1 MYGCVDKR
9 CRKEEQHSLRAKQR
23 PTMEAH
29 FVLLEEDHIGKRLSI
44 RRLFLNRL
52 VSRFRRAN
60 SLASEADT
68 HNPLDDESFFG
79 IITIHIRRPLIV
91 NTLNADNDDSHQA
104 LLQTKTK
111 QTTASIPVTPVTGED
126 DKDALLPRP
135 TSSVYSR
142 DIDGNSIRSRQ
153 SLHTMP
159 SSRRTSSFRHRSL
172 TSCSPVSHI
181 KRFSSS
187 SRAESASV
195 SSASDQ
201 DKVPVSRLFAII
213 MARLRTSSMFS
224 RSSIGGDDAA
234 SPAEN
239 NENATEEIQIGLRT
253 ATQQHQRIM
262 RITTLGRLRRRVNSV
277 DFDSEDM
284 LMVKSDL
291 TTLVPVSQQGGAGGS
306 QTRVPVA
313 DHDFFRE
320 RLARLVHRRLATLR
334 LEGREGSYR
343 ALEDWYS
350 EVVDL
355 IGWSDQSEADLEWG
369 WRKNDGFF

>member
-1 MYGCVDKR
+1 
-9 CRKEEQHSLRAKQR
+9 
-23 PTMEAH
+23 MEAH
-29 FVLLEEDHIGKRLSI
+29 FVLLEEDHIGKRQSI

-52 VSRFRRAN
+52 VSRFRRAY

-68 HNPLDDESFFG
+68 HNSLNDNSFFG
-79 IITIHIRRPLIV
+79 IITIHLRRPLIV

-104 LLQTKTK
+104 LLQTNTK

-142 DIDGNSIRSRQ
+142 DIDGNSIRSHQ

-172 TSCSPVSHI
+172 TSYSPVSHI
-181 KRFSSS
+181 KTFSSS
-187 SRAESASV
+187 SRAEAASV
-195 SSASDQ
+195 
-201 DKVPVSRLFAII
+201 
-213 MARLRTSSMFS
+213 
-224 RSSIGGDDAA
+224 DDAA
-234 SPAEN
+234 SPAEENN

-262 RITTLGRLRRRVNSV
+262 RITTLGRLRRRVNSL
-277 DFDSEDM
+277 DFGPEDM

-291 TTLVPVSQQGGAGGS
+291 TTLVPVSQQGCAGGS
-306 QTRVPVA
+306 QTGLPVA

-320 RLARLVHRRLATLR
+320 RLARLVHQRLATLR

-355 IGWSDQSEADLEWG
+355 IGWRDQSEAELEWG